1 LCSPLPE
8 TTFNPTLIVSGAQI
22 DDDEPER
29 LQIRSP
35 RPARDARTSTLGM
48 SVRSPRE
55 HYRLTQD
62 IEVAD
67 FVYKDQDKLG
77 V

>member
-22 DDDEPER
+22 ADDEQR
-29 LQIRSP
+29 VAAASTR
-35 RPARDARTSTLGM
+35 RARTSARGL

-55 HYRLTQD
+55 HYRLAQD

-67 FVYKDQDKLG
+67 FVGKDQNKLG